1 MSRGLYLALVA
12 GLAALV
18 AVAAMLLLGRDAF
31 QGSSGSTELRGSG
44 GAARQVRTLPAFHA
58 DELNASNTVAV
69 ITASGSARRLDVALG
84 GSGDAQ
90 LGRLVAGDV
99 RDVIGGSGRAE
110 VTATNTLDA
119 TVTGAGA
126 ITYGGSPAHVT
137 KTVTGIGAIS
147 AR

>member
-1 MSRGLYLALVA
+1 
-12 GLAALV
+12 
-18 AVAAMLLLGRDAF
+18 
-31 QGSSGSTELRGSG
+31 
-44 GAARQVRTLPAFHA
+44 
-58 DELNASNTVAV
+58 LNASNSVAV
-69 ITASGSARRLDVALG
+69 IHRKRERTAARRRAWRLR
-84 GSGDAQ
+84 DAQ

-99 RDVIGGSGRAE
+99 RDVIGGNGRAE